1 MKKIFSAIM
10 IAFACCAVLFIS
22 LALFSLGVALFSG
35 RGPAYSQSGACVEN
49 TCESCPLANDCV
61 EPPNVIRAE
70 SNSKTVLLNPADLKG
85 GAKNFCVDCQLF
97 YACGKESNIDMSDLC
112 LDADP
117 FKLTDDPFKE
127 ADESFNSL
135 KASVASESGGYSVR
149 VSGDPGTLE
158 KLSKQLSA
166 RFGLNENKNTFC
178 DIAMTGSE
186 LVIKIN
192 EDAKPGKNEF
202 PF

>member
-1 MKKIFSAIM
+1 MKKLFSAIKV
-10 IAFACCAVLFIS
+10 IFAFGAVLFIS
-22 LALFSLGVALFSG
+22 FAVFSLGVVLFSG
-35 RGPAYSQSGACVEN
+35 RGQALSQSGACVEN

-61 EPPNVIRAE
+61 EPPNVIREE
-70 SNSKTVLLNPADLKG
+70 SQSNTLLLNPADLKG

-97 YACGKESNIDMSDLC
+97 YACGREANIDMSDLC

-117 FKLTDDPFKE
+117 FKLTGDPFKE
-127 ADESFNSL
+127 ADGSFDSL

-149 VSGDPGTLE
+149 VSGDMNALE
-158 KLSKQLSA
+158 KLSKQLTA
-166 RFGLNENKNTFC
+166 RFGLNENKNAYC
-178 DIAMTGSE
+178 DIGITGSE

-192 EDAKPGKNEF
+192 DGARPGKNKF